1 MGLLIW
7 VLIKPLKRHYK
18 QRQKGHCSHMP
29 LFIALICILIPFSV
43 NGAKSYGCLRV
54 NKFQQEPTFSFGL
67 KKIPEPWA
75 LKFVTPIRKS
85 IVCCDLFWQLHY
97 WVHVNQDK
105 WQYRKAAQT
114 APNYTLRNFSLHG
127 AGNREWVM
135 AFQRVRFHQQTCI
148 NHSWLYWW

>member
-7 VLIKPLKRHYK
+7 VHIKPLERHYK
-18 QRQKGHCSHMP
+18 QRQKGHCSHTP
-29 LFIALICILIPFSV
+29 LFIALICILMPFSG
-43 NGAKSYGCLRV
+43 NGFKELWLSEG
-54 NKFQQEPTFSFGL
+54 QQILEGANLLLWPE
-67 KKIPEPWA
+67 KIPEPWA

-105 WQYRKAAQT
+105 WQYRRAAQT

-127 AGNREWVM
+127 AGNREWAM
-135 AFQRVRFHQQTCI
+135 AFQKVRFHQQTWI
-148 NHSWLYWW
+148 NHSWF